1 MNDAVIVARTV
12 RLANIEMKTVAL
24 QLRRIRGK
32 EPEDHDFVFRR
43 WADLQFFII
52 SLYRLRTTATIGYN
66 VSDAKI
72 RYSIIGAV
80 KEFDKALPDLKK
92 LRNIGE
98 HQNEYAVD
106 SPKRKVKTVD
116 RKQLE
121 VGSGSDTEYNWL
133 GVILNIDEAYNA
145 AGKLFTSLQRVR
157 NSMPKP

>member
-1 MNDAVIVARTV
+1 MNDAVIVERTV

-32 EPEDHDFVFRR
+32 EPEDHDFIFRR

-52 SLYRLRTTATIGYN
+52 SLYRLRTTATVGYN
-66 VSDAKI
+66 VSNTKI

-80 KEFDKALPDLKK
+80 KEFDRAVPELKK

-121 VGSGSDTEYNWL
+121 VGSWNDTEYNWL
-133 GVILNIDEAYNA
+133 GVTLNIDEAYNA